1 MEISKL
7 KTMLTNIKVA
17 ATDDI
22 IVYSR
27 VSEDEE
33 SITFMSILTGF
44 DIFSFLTGKSHN
56 DISVGKVLK
65 NTLSDYELECIKETG
80 FALGL
85 KGTFCVVSKKA
96 LIELCAILGLRGII
110 LQKPSNERDIYIAS
124 ALKEKM
130 SFVYA
135 QSNHPII
142 LGVSTNPYTATTYFE
157 AVNKTLN
164 QLFGK
169 EAFSSIDI
177 KDGIAIEYRYR
188 TKNGI
193 TPIIMV
199 RDRINGTHRF
209 ELSIWYEI
217 DSIKCE
223 MWSISTGGNDIKSL
237 LNELI
242 LEWPRYTKAVD
253 VFKGPQ
259 SFDLLPL
266 KEHSEFAYNKAME
279 LGLLTIADVI
289 TFAKKH
295 NIQSEI
301 ISNILKSVIL

>member
-7 KTMLTNIKVA
+7 KMMLSNIKVA
-17 ATDDI
+17 TTDDI

-65 NTLSDYELECIKETG
+65 NTLSDYEVECIKETG
-80 FALGL
+80 FALSL
-85 KGTFCVVSKKA
+85 AGTFCVVSKKA
-96 LIELCAILGLRGII
+96 LIELCAMLGLRGII
-110 LQKPSNERDIYIAS
+110 LQKPSNERDMYIAS

-130 SFVYA
+130 SFVYS

-142 LGVSTNPYTATTYFE
+142 LGISTTKYTGTTYFE
-157 AVNKTLN
+157 TVNKTLN

-169 EAFSSIDI
+169 EAFSSIDV

-199 RDRINGTHRF
+199 RDRIAGPHRF

-217 DSIKCE
+217 DAVKHN
-223 MWSISTGGNDIKSL
+223 MWVISCAGENIQTLID
-237 LNELI
+237 ELI
-242 LEWPRYTKAVD
+242 IEWPRYVKALD
-253 VFKGPQ
+253 LFKNPQ

-266 KEHSEFAYNKAME
+266 KDNSEFAYNKAME